1 MKKGKVNMMDDWGY
15 YPSRIFMFSISYYVL
30 NLLDLVITKVALA
43 TTEHVY
49 ELNPLF
55 HHPLSL
61 PLKLFAPV
69 YLLSLYLFL
78 YFINKS
84 ERDRRIIGKWGLSCV
99 ITLTIVYEFI
109 CINNLWQCL
118 A

>member
-1 MKKGKVNMMDDWGY
+1 MKNGNMTDGWGY
-15 YPSRIFMFSISYYVL
+15 YPSRIFMFGIPYYVL

-55 HHPLSL
+55 QHPFSI

-84 ERDRRIIGKWGLSCV
+84 ERDRIIIGRCGLCCV
-99 ITLTIVYEFI
+99 ITLTIVYELI

-118 A
+118 V